1 MLEGA
6 FEPMVMFFFEL
17 TNSLAM
23 FQVMMNDLLRDM
35 IETGKI
41 AVFIDD
47 VMIVIEIEEEHN
59 KIVEE
64 VLRRMEKN
72 DLFVKL
78 EKYVWKI
85 REVGFLGVI
94 IRPHGVKMEKEK
106 VRVVDW
112 PVPKSVKDIQKFLG
126 FANYY
131 RQFVKNFARSYMR

>member
-23 FQVMMNDLLRDM
+23 FQAMMNDLLRDM
-35 IETGKI
+35 IKTGKI
-41 AVFIDD
+41 VVFIDN
-47 VMIVIEIEEEHN
+47 VMIVTEIEEEYN
-59 KIVEE
+59 KIVE

-94 IRPHGVKMEKEK
+94 IGLHGVKMEKEK
-106 VRVVDW
+106 VQGVVDW
-112 PVPKSVKDIQKFLG
+112 PVPKSVKD
-126 FANYY
+126 
-131 RQFVKNFARSYMR
+131 V